1 MLRTRHKRLGLV
13 DHKTSTESGVGVQ
26 AVLPSPGAGL
36 RVFSVGIHD
45 MWSAVLRLMVD
56 SRQETPASLLQS
68 EELGWY

>member
-13 DHKTSTESGVGVQ
+13 DHKTSTESGVQ

-56 SRQETPASLLQS
+56 RRQETPASLLQS